1 MHLSED
7 KFPEQIM
14 FSPHPFQTVLFTR
27 MPHNG
32 HTLGVKYLTRA
43 RASDPEISQSA
54 LMLPVILRV
63 RQELIDDVL
72 RIQRGFCLKKAT
84 FDVMLLAVQT
94 IRPGIEDRNLDLLS
108 SADIVELFFKVLT
121 RDESKETNSTIS
133 DKKKYSSRSRVSF
146 LTVIEICSN
155 TLELPES
162 ELFTKE
168 ELKPFQ
174 FNEDEF
180 VAFEKLVDL
189 RGLSKLTL

>member
-1 MHLSED
+1 MS
-7 KFPEQIM
+7 
-14 FSPHPFQTVLFTR
+14 SPHPFQTVLFTR
-27 MPHNG
+27 TPHNG

-54 LMLPVILRV
+54 LMLPVTLRV

-72 RIQRGFCLKKAT
+72 RIQRGFCLKKAV
-84 FDVMLLAVQT
+84 FDVILLAVQT
-94 IRPGIEDRNLDLLS
+94 MRPGIEDRNLDLLS

-121 RDESKETNSTIS
+121 RDESKETNSTTS
-133 DKKKYSSRSRVSF
+133 DKKKYSSGRRVSF
-146 LTVIEICSN
+146 LMVIEICSN

-180 VAFEKLVDL
+180 VVFKKLVEL
-189 RGLSKLTL
+189 KGLSKLTL